1 MSYHRRMRAGSSP
14 SLARLVTFFALG
26 CVLAPSARAGAQDT
40 SGSAEIESDASAPT
54 ASERAERTETAPVAA
69 ATSVDGPGGEL
80 DASVRSGPP
89 FGSREAVRQSEPMAM
104 RRVGQPDAVDPELP
118 VALSFFGTVGVVMPS
133 SYDDAIQS
141 HSYGPSSPNVSF
153 DASLTYGVA
162 RWLHLGGRI
171 GARGR
176 GWLRRDGDFGMAMGI
191 DALAIAT
198 GRVHLGPVVDI
209 GITLGG
215 GVGMAGLSVHR
226 STLLGVAPRLH
237 GSLQI
242 GFRLLRGFHIFIR
255 GAWDYFPWND
265 IDRGGYDID
274 LGGPYVGIGIEVKT

>member
-1 MSYHRRMRAGSSP
+1 MRAGP
-14 SLARLVTFFALG
+14 SRLLIALALALA
-26 CVLAPSARAGAQDT
+26 CALATSARTAAQD
-40 SGSAEIESDASAPT
+40 SPASPEI
-54 ASERAERTETAPVAA
+54 ASEPDSEGPSEQDEQATAAPVAA

-80 DASVRSGPP
+80 DTSVRSGPP

-104 RRVGQPDAVDPELP
+104 RRVGQPDAIDPELP

-171 GARGR
+171 GTRGR
-176 GWLRRDGDFGMAMGI
+176 GWIRRDGDYAMAMGV
-191 DALAIAT
+191 DAMAIAT

-209 GITLGG
+209 GLTLGG

-242 GFRLLRGFHIFIR
+242 GFRLLRGFHIFVR